1 MRLGLSS
8 IWLLCFSAV
17 GEDRPLTALEK
28 RFQESLN
35 NVTLSG
41 TFIEDGIAEVSEDRY
56 VIERVSKSSGD
67 TWKFQVRLEFNQK
80 EMKISVPAEVKWAG
94 DTPVIVLS
102 NFPLPGAGMIDAR
115 IVLSNSRYA
124 GTWMGKKH
132 GGKMFGNVIKN

>member
-1 MRLGLSS
+1 MRLAASFLFVC
-8 IWLLCFSAV
+8 LVAQA
-17 GEDRPLTALEK
+17 EDRPLTAIEK
-28 RFQESLN
+28 RFQESLS

-41 TFIEDGIAEVSEDRY
+41 TFVEDGINEVSEDRY
-56 VIERVSKSSGD
+56 VIERVTKASGD
-67 TWKFQVRLEFNQK
+67 TWKFHVRFEYNQR
-80 EMKISVPAEVKWAG
+80 EMKFTLPAEVKWAG
-94 DTPVIVLS
+94 ETPVIVLT